1 MPMYKI
7 NFEYID
13 MNMTERSGT
22 FVTKNIKPIEN
33 LSDAVDVVH
42 SVADQVYEVTSV
54 KWNEISPDMYE
65 LKMFNDVNDANSEVF
80 KLIEKDGKNLI
91 KYGALSV
98 VMSEVE
104 GGYGNPLYTV
114 TMAQNEIMPVV
125 DVIETVGALFT
136 ASNIILGK
144 HQELLLRENA
154 INKLDVDVIDVMN
167 DVKNIINK
175 VNNLVYSNTKPVL
188 SINGKIINN
197 LDVQSNEDPFSDDEV
212 VSIVQ

>member
-1 MPMYKI
+1 MYKI